1 MVLHVRGMM
10 GDDDRAVSFAAC
22 VLPAPLFF
30 DALNQMSVAT
40 GGIAL
45 ALLWTYF
52 FIFIKEYI
60 NVVKIPITS
69 RLPTTSYPD
78 AHRQKKMKLEKEKVL
93 L

>member
-40 GGIAL
+40 GGITL
-45 ALLWTYF
+45 VLVWKDF
-52 FIFIKEYI
+52 FFLVKEYI
-60 NVVKIPITS
+60 NIVKVS
-69 RLPTTSYPD
+69 
-78 AHRQKKMKLEKEKVL
+78 
-93 L
+93 

>member
-10 GDDDRAVSFAAC
+10 GNDDRAVSFAAC

-45 ALLWTYF
+45 ALLWTDF
-52 FIFIKEYI
+52 LIF
-60 NVVKIPITS
+60 
-69 RLPTTSYPD
+69 L
-78 AHRQKKMKLEKEKVL
+78 
-93 L
+93 